1 MWILNHDPES
11 GNILKNDFNG
21 KLSHMQK
28 LTSGIK
34 EAPLLPDE
42 SSPHSGPGW
51 LGTCPH
57 PSPSSLTRHS

>member
-34 EAPLLPDE
+34 EAHYYQTRAVPTQGRAGSVPA
-42 SSPHSGPGW
+42 
-51 LGTCPH
+51 
-57 PSPSSLTRHS
+57 LTRPPPR